1 MAKMRHVIIGNSAAG
16 LSAARAI
23 RSCDARC
30 SISILSAED
39 CLAYSPAVLPYLLSG
54 RTSEK
59 QIYITDNAFYQEN
72 SLDLHLNKKVVGIDI
87 KGQKVFVHDGSSLGY
102 DRLLIATGGSPRK
115 LVVGDQPREKL
126 FTLRTMSDAE
136 RILNASGSAKNIVL
150 VGAGLVGLETSHALH
165 KRGKNI
171 RILAK
176 SNQVLSRNA
185 DRQCSR
191 IMQNRIEKEG
201 ISFLFGR
208 DVIEIVPMKT
218 KLLVVTDQGDN
229 LDADL
234 MIIGKG
240 VTPNINVVDG
250 TGIKTDKGI
259 LVNFKM
265 QTTIPNVFAAGDVA
279 QARNLF
285 SGKYEIFANWPSA
298 CIEGKIAGLNMA
310 GKETKLAGEMSYNI
324 VPVFDQVAAFGEKKE
339 ADHPEIEAVKY
350 VNEKRGIYR
359 KILIRKNRI
368 VGVVS
373 LGRYKDAGV
382 IINLMKKRV
391 DISSIRQTLAKD
403 SISWGKILKH

>member
-16 LSAARAI
+16 LAAARAI

-136 RILNASGSAKNIVL
+136 RILNTSGSAKNIVL

-208 DVIEIVPMKT
+208 DVVEIVPMKT
-218 KLLVVTDQGDN
+218 KLLVVTDQGDSKLHVN
-229 LDADL
+229 DL
-234 MIIGKG
+234 MDAEQVLAITEKLKAKGKNPPL
-240 VTPNINVVDG
+240 TRPAKPA
-250 TGIKTDKGI
+250 TFQPLLLGITKAS
-259 LVNFKM
+259 L
-265 QTTIPNVFAAGDVA
+265 TTESP
-279 QARNLF
+279 LE
-285 SGKYEIFANWPSA
+285 Y
-298 CIEGKIAGLNMA
+298 M
-310 GKETKLAGEMSYNI
+310 
-324 VPVFDQVAAFGEKKE
+324 
-339 ADHPEIEAVKY
+339 
-350 VNEKRGIYR
+350 
-359 KILIRKNRI
+359 LIHF
-368 VGVVS
+368 V
-373 LGRYKDAGV
+373 
-382 IINLMKKRV
+382 
-391 DISSIRQTLAKD
+391 
-403 SISWGKILKH
+403 